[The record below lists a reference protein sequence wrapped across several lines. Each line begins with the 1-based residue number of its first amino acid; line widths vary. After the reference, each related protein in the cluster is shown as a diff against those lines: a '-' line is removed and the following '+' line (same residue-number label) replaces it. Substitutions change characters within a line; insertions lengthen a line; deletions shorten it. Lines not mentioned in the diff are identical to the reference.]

1 VALETDDTLP
11 RAVISAPRAV
21 AERWPEPR
29 QRALAGV
36 AAIVT
41 ETPWR
46 LSRAIA
52 GPLDDD
58 ALLHTI
64 ALASFF
70 GHLNRIA
77 DAVAVPLDYQVRIEP
92 PHAEPATPAL
102 LPAPGVLGGGR
113 ALELERRPA
122 TAAALASWRSYLMDH
137 GSSTLSRERRAM
149 IEHRVATLLGAP
161 VELVH
166 EPSSQIDHTLLALAE
181 LVTLAPWRLDDHAFA
196 PLRDEG
202 FTDAALFETC
212 AVASSAGVW
221 ARIAVATV
229 AVGR

>member
-1 VALETDDTLP
+1 MALETDETLP
-11 RAVISAPRAV
+11 RAVIADPRAV

-29 QRALAGV
+29 QRALAAV

-46 LSRAIA
+46 LSRASA

-64 ALASFF
+64 ALASYF

-77 DAVAVPLDYQVRIEP
+77 DAVAVPLDYQVRFEP

-102 LPAPGVLGGGR
+102 LPAPGLLGGGR
-113 ALELERRPA
+113 ILELERRPT
-122 TAAALASWRSYLMDH
+122 TAAALATWRSYVMEHD
-137 GSSTLSRERRAM
+137 SPTLTRECRAM

-161 VELVH
+161 VELVR
-166 EPSSQIDHTLLALAE
+166 EPSSKIDHALLALAE
-181 LVTLAPWRLDDHAFA
+181 LVTLAPWQLGDHAFE
-196 PLRDEG
+196 PLRGEG
-202 FTDAALFETC
+202 FTDAALFEAC
-212 AVASSAGVW
+212 AVASSVGVW
-221 ARIAVATV
+221 ARIAVATI